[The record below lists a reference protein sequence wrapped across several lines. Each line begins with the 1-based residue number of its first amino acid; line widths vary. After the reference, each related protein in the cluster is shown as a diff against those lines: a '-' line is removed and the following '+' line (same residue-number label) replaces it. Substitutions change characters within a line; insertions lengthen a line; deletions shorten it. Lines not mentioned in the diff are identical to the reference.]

1 MSRRRAAE
9 IKATNPDA
17 RYRSIVIAKFI
28 NYIMND
34 GKKSKAETIVYK
46 SIQNLSKKTN
56 KDVVEVFESIIETL
70 RPVIEVKSRR
80 VGGSTY
86 QVPIEVRSNRSLSLA
101 LKWLTSAARARTSE
115 KNMVDKLSNELFDAY
130 NKSGMAYKK
139 REDTHKMAEANKA
152 FAHYRW

>member
-9 IKATNPDA
+9 VKATNPDA

-46 SIQNLSKKTN
+46 SIQTLSKKTN

-101 LKWLTSAARARTSE
+101 LKWLTSAARARKSE

>member
-9 IKATNPDA
+9 VKATNPDA

-56 KDVVEVFESIIETL
+56 KDVVEVFKSIIETL

-101 LKWLTSAARARTSE
+101 LKWLTSAARARKSE

>member
-9 IKATNPDA
+9 VKATNPDA

-101 LKWLTSAARARTSE
+101 LKWLTSAARARKSE